1 MLDSAGRPARV
12 NHRAEGVFAMSK
24 VTDRR
29 SFLEGVAA
37 VAASAAVSPLVG
49 AAPTRS
55 SDAERAVVEL
65 FKTLTPDQRRKVAFP
80 WDHRDKDRGLLR
92 TFVSNNWQVTGPHVV
107 SDFYSMKQQ
116 GLIHDIFKA
125 LVDPQWYPK
134 FIQQLKDD
142 TDGRPWGQ
150 EQSIAL
156 FGEPDG
162 KFQFVMTGRHM
173 TLRSDGD
180 AEPHVA
186 FGGPIFYGHAASGFT
201 EKAGHPGNVFWP
213 QALAANEVFAA
224 LDEGQ
229 KKKALVDRRPPESA
243 VGFRKDPNDIPG
255 LHLAEVKGEPLA
267 KVENAL
273 AKLLEPFRKE
283 DRDEVR
289 ACLAAR
295 GGLKACCLTFYKE
308 SDLGGDGVWDN
319 WRLEGPAF
327 VWHFR
332 GTPHVHVWVNV
343 ADDPTVKLNA
353 RG

>member
-1 MLDSAGRPARV
+1 
-12 NHRAEGVFAMSK
+12 
-24 VTDRR
+24 
-29 SFLEGVAA
+29 
-37 VAASAAVSPLVG
+37 
-49 AAPTRS
+49 
-55 SDAERAVVEL
+55 
-65 FKTLTPDQRRKVAFP
+65 
-80 WDHRDKDRGLLR
+80 
-92 TFVSNNWQVTGPHVV
+92 
-107 SDFYSMKQQ
+107 
-116 GLIHDIFKA
+116 
-125 LVDPQWYPK
+125 
-134 FIQQLKDD
+134 
-142 TDGRPWGQ
+142 
-150 EQSIAL
+150 
-156 FGEPDG
+156 
-162 KFQFVMTGRHM
+162 
-173 TLRSDGD
+173 
-180 AEPHVA
+180 
-186 FGGPIFYGHAASGFT
+186 
-201 EKAGHPGNVFWP
+201 VFWP
-213 QALAANEVFAA
+213 QAMAANEVFAA
-224 LDEGQ
+224 LDDGQ
-229 KKKALVDRRPPESA
+229 KKKALVDRRPPEAA